1 MKTTLLVITIFICIS
16 MTTFSQTQTTVRGT
30 LTIHTG
36 NFSSDE
42 GSAVVEL
49 FRSEDDIPG
58 KPFMKAN
65 SKIKNRKAV
74 IFCADI
80 PYGDYAAIL
89 YHDQN
94 SNGTL
99 DHNFFRIPDEPMG
112 FSNEWKLTLF
122 SGMPNFSKLKFEFSE
137 DKQDCKIDIK

>member
-1 MKTTLLVITIFICIS
+1 MKKVFSIYLCFS
-16 MTTFSQTQTTVRGT
+16 MNAFSQTQTIDSGT
-30 LTIHTG
+30 LTIHAG

-49 FRSEDDIPG
+49 FRKEDDIPG
-58 KPFMKAN
+58 KPFMKTSSN
-65 SKIKNRKAV
+65 IRNGKAV
-74 IFCADI
+74 IVITDI
-80 PYGDYAAIL
+80 PYGEYAAIL

-112 FSNEWKLTLF
+112 FSNQWKLNLF
-122 SGMPNFSKLKFEFSE
+122 SGMPNFTKLKFKFSE
-137 DKQDCKIDIK
+137 QNKNCKIDIE